1 MSARSP
7 YRRTP
12 RSSLRARGLR
22 GRVVLAFG
30 VGALLVSAI
39 FAVLTYGLTQSYL
52 LAQREQAVVRQVYI
66 DANFLRGRLETAG
79 ADMPTVLTASTPSAD
94 ATVVVSRG
102 GRWYSSSLEAGR
114 ESLPFELRAEVE
126 SGRPAS
132 MRTRLGGEPVLVVG
146 LPLRGV
152 GAYFYEVVP
161 LSELQETLR
170 ILGTVLLGGAL
181 VAAAAGGAL
190 GVWASRSVLQP
201 LNEVA
206 SIAAQIA
213 GGQLDTR
220 LAATRDPDLATIVGS
235 FNSMVD
241 TLQQRIQRDAR
252 LAADVS
258 HELRS
263 PLTTLVASV
272 EVLNTRRDELPQ
284 RSQQALDLVTGELER
299 FRSLLDNLL
308 ELARMDAGL
317 DQRVVET
324 LPLADLLRHTLS
336 RSSRSPD
343 LLVVESDAKV
353 HGDKLMLER
362 MFGNIFDNAEVHGN
376 TLVRVRLCAEADD
389 RVLVLVDDAGPGV
402 RREDRERIFERF
414 ATGRR
419 ARRSSSGTGLGLA
432 LARET
437 VTAHG
442 GAVWCTDSPEGG
454 ARFAVSL
461 PQAPS

>member
-1 MSARSP
+1 MSATGMSRVV
-7 YRRTP
+7 
-12 RSSLRARGLR
+12 RARGLR

-52 LAQREQAVVRQVYI
+52 LTQREQAVVRQVYI

-94 ATVVVSRG
+94 ATIVVSRG

-114 ESLPFELRAEVE
+114 ESLPFALRAEVE

-146 LPLRGV
+146 VPLRAV

-161 LSELQETLR
+161 LTELQETLR

-181 VAAAAGGAL
+181 VAAAAGGGL
-190 GVWASRSVLQP
+190 GVWASRSVLRP

-206 SIAAQIA
+206 STAAQIA

-284 RSQQALDLVTGELER
+284 RSRQALDLVTGELER
-299 FRSLLDNLL
+299 FRNLLDNLL

-317 DQRVVET
+317 DPRAIEPV
-324 LPLADLLRHTLS
+324 PLADLLGHTLR
-336 RSSRSPD
+336 RSGRSPD

-353 HGDKLMLER
+353 NGDKLMLER
-362 MFGNIFDNAEVHGN
+362 MFGNLFDNAEIHGHR
-376 TLVRVRLCAEADD
+376 LVRVRLLADTEADD
-389 RVLVLVDDAGPGV
+389 RVLVLVDDDGPGV

-414 ATGRR
+414 ATGRT

-437 VTAHG
+437 VAAHG
-442 GAVWCTDSPEGG
+442 GAVWCTDRPEGG

-461 PQAPS
+461 PRVQP

>member
-1 MSARSP
+1 MSRVV
-7 YRRTP
+7 
-12 RSSLRARGLR
+12 RARGLR

-39 FAVLTYGLTQSYL
+39 FAVLTYTLAQSYL
-52 LAQREQAVVRQVYI
+52 LTQREQTVLRQAYV

-79 ADMPTVLTASTPSAD
+79 ADMPTILTASSPSAD
-94 ATVVVSRG
+94 ATIVVSRD
-102 GRWYSSSLEAGR
+102 GRWYASSLQAGR
-114 ESLPFELRAEVE
+114 ESLPSSVRAEVE
-126 SGRPAS
+126 DGRPAS
-132 MRTRLGGEPVLVVG
+132 MRTRLDGEPVLVVG
-146 LPLRGV
+146 VPLRAV
-152 GAYFYEVVP
+152 DAYFYEVVS
-161 LSELQETLR
+161 LTELQETLR

-181 VAAAAGGAL
+181 VAAAAGGGL
-190 GVWASRSVLQP
+190 GVWASRSVLRP

-206 SIAAQIA
+206 STAAQIA
-213 GGQLDTR
+213 GGQHDTR

-284 RSQQALDLVTGELER
+284 RSQQALDLVAAELER
-299 FRSLLDNLL
+299 FRTLLDNLL
-308 ELARMDAGL
+308 ELARMDAGV
-317 DQRVVET
+317 DTRMTEP
-324 LPLADLLRHTLS
+324 LPLAELLCHTLR
-336 RSSRSPD
+336 RSGRSPD

-353 HGDKLMLER
+353 KGDKLMLER
-362 MFGNIFDNAEVHGN
+362 MFGNLFDNAEIHGN
-376 TLVRVRLCAEADD
+376 RLVQVRLLPDASRDAGDADSD
-389 RVLVLVDDAGPGV
+389 GRVLVLVDDDGPGV

-414 ATGRR
+414 ATGRT

-432 LARET
+432 LVREMAS
-437 VTAHG
+437 AHG
-442 GAVWCTDSPEGG
+442 GAVWCTDRPEGG

-461 PQAPS
+461 PTAAS